1 MSSFEIDKAREF
13 STLKRE
19 VSLLSQTKLEQ
30 NSTIEDLQQKLLE
43 VESDHQVALGV
54 KNEEI
59 LELRTDLEEALQN
72 IETNKDDLQSKLKG
86 MAMTIRD
93 VEEEN
98 HRLKSERSRMLR
110 DFDEDMNRVVLENQD
125 LKQELKQVQ
134 SSNKRVHSRAVT
146 RQVKD
151 EDCVDAA
158 KASAKDDE
166 SYNSLQKKCKKYN
179 KLIHK
184 LRNKISLLEASEE
197 NYKIEKDSL
206 RGFVKPED
214 HQKVQK
220 QLQELQKK
228 HKSFAGVF
236 KQMEENE
243 KVKEMK
249 LEKHEIIERLKNSLD
264 NLEEKSNQFL
274 DETT

>member
-1 MSSFEIDKAREF
+1 M
-13 STLKRE
+13 
-19 VSLLSQTKLEQ
+19 
-30 NSTIEDLQQKLLE
+30 
-43 VESDHQVALGV
+43 
-54 KNEEI
+54 
-59 LELRTDLEEALQN
+59 
-72 IETNKDDLQSKLKG
+72 
-86 MAMTIRD
+86 
-93 VEEEN
+93 
-98 HRLKSERSRMLR
+98 
-110 DFDEDMNRVVLENQD
+110 
-125 LKQELKQVQ
+125 
-134 SSNKRVHSRAVT
+134 
-146 RQVKD
+146 
-151 EDCVDAA
+151 
-158 KASAKDDE
+158 
-166 SYNSLQKKCKKYN
+166 
-179 KLIHK
+179 
-184 LRNKISLLEASEE
+184 EASEE

-236 KQMEENE
+236 NQMEENE